1 MDDIRKNSKT
11 KQKTKTFCNLTKI
24 YYPDLTRSRTDTH
37 TQPHAHTLTHIY
49 EFFV

>member
-24 YYPDLTRSRTDTH
+24 YYPDLTRSRIDTH
-37 TQPHAHTLTHIY
+37 TPSRAYTHTYI
-49 EFFV
+49 